1 MIKQYEA
8 ANKDKESMVMR
19 YAVSE
24 KEVIDQKR
32 ERESLEK
39 KLREMGKEKDL
50 LLGKLKAMS
59 TEKIRLGQMLD
70 SKVTLLW
77 IKCVHGFLGH
87 VGTPCDDQFLC
98 DVKRAFLRD
107 FLNICQ
113 NIQQK

>member
-1 MIKQYEA
+1 VIKQYEA

-70 SKVTLLW
+70 SKVTLL
-77 IKCVHGFLGH
+77 
-87 VGTPCDDQFLC
+87 
-98 DVKRAFLRD
+98 
-107 FLNICQ
+107 
-113 NIQQK
+113 